1 MLTTHIVDDV
11 RQAEALRSEWRALAL
26 RAPRGE
32 LVLTPV
38 WLLAW
43 WREFGRKEGREL
55 RMVAFRDG
63 PTLVGLAPLSLRLAF
78 HRGTIPVRRLELLAT
93 GDDGPDEICSDY
105 AGLLC
110 DAGYEE
116 EIAQELARL
125 VALERALGHW
135 DELLMPAMSAE
146 DPVVDHFRR
155 TLAAA
160 GMRTTVTETGCC
172 PHITLPT
179 TWDEYLKSL
188 EGPSRYLVTRAT
200 RELEKWAG
208 KGGVELV
215 RATTTEE
222 LATGRRILHSL
233 HGERWGEEGGRG
245 VFASARFARFHDEV
259 MPQLLAGTDGQLDL
273 LWLTVKGEPIAAA
286 YNIVFRGKVY
296 FYQSGRKL
304 DVPKQ
309 VKPGISLHALAI
321 QRSIGLGHREY
332 DFLNGASQYKRKLA
346 TKARSL
352 VTLRAVAPTL
362 RARAVEAARDL
373 TEAAARVVRERRR
386 GSRKEESA
394 VTPEADSSP

>member
-1 MLTTHIVDDV
+1 LIAMLTTRILRDV
-11 RQAEALRSEWRALAL
+11 REAEALREEWRALAL

-43 WREFGRKEGREL
+43 WREFGQRDGRAL

-63 PTLVGLAPLSLRLAF
+63 KTLVGLAPLSRRLAL
-78 HRGTIPVRRLELLAT
+78 HRRAIPVRRLELVGT

-105 AGLLC
+105 VGLLC
-110 DAGYEE
+110 DTGYEDE
-116 EIAQELARL
+116 VARAL
-125 VALERALGHW
+125 VRTVTVERALGGW
-135 DELLMPAMSAE
+135 DELLMRAMNAE
-146 DPVVDHFRR
+146 DPLVEHLRR
-155 TLAAA
+155 ALVAA
-160 GMRTTVTETGCC
+160 GAHASIAETGRC
-172 PHITLPT
+172 PYIALPA

-188 EGPSRYLVTRAT
+188 EGSSRYLVTRAM

-215 RATTTEE
+215 RATTTDE
-222 LATGRRILHSL
+222 LATGRRVLHSL
-233 HGERWGEEGGRG
+233 HGERWNQEGERG
-245 VFASARFARFHDEV
+245 VFASARFTRFHDEV
-259 MPQLLAGTDGQLDL
+259 MPELLAGTDGQLDL

-321 QRSIGLGHREY
+321 QRSIALGHREY
-332 DFLNGASQYKRKLA
+332 DFLNGASQYKMKLA
-346 TKARSL
+346 TATRPL

-373 TEAAARVVRERRR
+373 AEAAAKVVRERRR
-386 GSRKEESA
+386 GAQERG
-394 VTPEADSSP
+394 TPPAHTG